1 MPSEAGALITKELR
15 GSGVTWQ
22 GLTNVYCKLFHFL
35 ESDGILDVVNEMHL
49 WALYLFHLY
58 KKNCCLDLSKYWYG
72 IYLATVLLTLTPC
85 FTDKASA

>member
-58 KKNCCLDLSKYWYG
+58 KKIAVW
-72 IYLATVLLTLTPC
+72 IYVNTGMVYIWQQ
-85 FTDKASA
+85 FF